1 MIVINN
7 SLYLFTGF
15 TGDGDEGS
23 ERQQNKPSLRNAS
36 ERQTKSINI
45 TGTSKFFYIKYVH
58 VHYVA

>member
-23 ERQQNKPSLRNAS
+23 ERRQNKPSLRNAG

-45 TGTSKFFYIKYVH
+45 NSKFLFIKYVH

>member
-23 ERQQNKPSLRNAS
+23 ERQQNKLTLRNAG
-36 ERQTKSINI
+36 ERQTKSTNI
-45 TGTSKFFYIKYVH
+45 TSKFLYIKYVH
-58 VHYVA
+58 IHYVA

>member
-23 ERQQNKPSLRNAS
+23 ERRQNKPSIRNAG

-45 TGTSKFFYIKYVH
+45 TSKFLSIKYVH

>member
-7 SLYLFTGF
+7 SLYLLTGF

-23 ERQQNKPSLRNAS
+23 ERQQNKPSLRNAG
-36 ERQTKSINI
+36 ERQTKSIN
-45 TGTSKFFYIKYVH
+45 TTSKFSYIKYVH